1 MPSMK
6 PMRFLFCKH
15 NTMHLEER
23 RKRRR
28 DQIISG
34 LFHNVSY
41 TTFISGLFQA
51 GRVLEAKELFKD
63 IRAQSHFPDLMTYS
77 TLLDGLRKQG
87 YLDQT
92 LGLFRDMQKKLLEA
106 S

>member
-1 MPSMK
+1 M
-6 PMRFLFCKH
+6 
-15 NTMHLEER
+15 E
-23 RKRRR
+23 
-28 DQIISG
+28 
-34 LFHNVSY
+34 V
-41 TTFISGLFQA
+41 
-51 GRVLEAKELFKD
+51 KELFKD
-63 IRAQSHFPDLMTYS
+63 IRTQSHFLDLMTYS

>member
-6 PMRFLFCKH
+6 PRSMTKNCVTNNVQNRLR
-15 NTMHLEER
+15 EE
-23 RKRRR
+23 
-28 DQIISG
+28 
-34 LFHNVSY
+34 
-41 TTFISGLFQA
+41 A

-87 YLDQT
+87 SRNLKDV
-92 LGLFRDMQKKLLEA
+92 LELFSELSQMA
-106 S
+106 AA